1 MNKYRN
7 WKGSRIDLLKI
18 INSIEDE
25 DPEKYMMFS
34 KKLNKYLPVNMRRIQ
49 DFIDRGILPSG
60 EIENKSFIYS
70 SEHLFRY
77 LGAIDLKNSGHT
89 LVQVEKILSHMHTEE
104 ILGKLLKPFTNYGNF
119 INEKQILNN
128 LTDLPKKLKILGR
141 EEGRVLRSQ
150 WMKFAVTKWCH
161 MDIQKKELKNLS
173 ISDIDIITQAVKE
186 ILIETSEIKNLDR
199 TIA

>member
-1 MNKYRN
+1 M
-7 WKGSRIDLLKI
+7 DLLKI

-25 DPEKYMMFS
+25 DPKKYMMFS
-34 KKLNKYLPVNMRRIQ
+34 KKLNKYLPVSMRRIQ